1 MRYGTQKLDIELN
14 ARLNRVLCLDDL
26 EREAKSFLPGCIY
39 GYIAGGAETNTSR
52 ERNRS
57 AFARYDLVPGVLTN
71 VSGRSTATEIF
82 GEKYNAP
89 FGISPMG
96 SCALYAYRG
105 DLALAEG
112 TKAEQIG
119 MILSGSSLIR
129 LEDVIAQNERT
140 WFQAY
145 LPGEQNQIDLLLD
158 RVKQAGYKVL
168 VITVDTC
175 VGANRENNVRAGF
188 STPLKPT
195 WRLFWDGVTHP
206 TWTTM
211 TFLRTI
217 VKHGMPHFENNF
229 AHRGAPIFSR
239 NVERDFTYRDH
250 LNWEH
255 IEKIRANWPGKLVI
269 KGILSVDDAKKA
281 VSIGADGII
290 VSNHGGRQLD
300 YSISSFAVLKEIVQA
315 CPSVPVMLDSGVRR
329 GTDVIKAL
337 ALGAKFVFIGRPFA
351 YAASIG
357 GPAGVRHAAN
367 LLQNEISRNMALMGI
382 NTLDEI
388 SEQKHLRV
396 STSA

>member
-1 MRYGTQKLDIELN
+1 MNYGTKKIDIALN
-14 ARLNRVLCLDDL
+14 ARLKRVLCLDDL
-26 EREAKSFLPGCIY
+26 EREAQSHLPKCIF
-39 GYIAGGAETNTSR
+39 GYISGATETNTAR

-57 AFARYDLVPGVLTN
+57 SFARYDLIPNVLAN
-71 VSGRSTATEIF
+71 VSDRTTETQIF
-82 GEKYNAP
+82 DQTYDAP
-89 FGISPMG
+89 FGVAPMG

-112 TKAEQIG
+112 TKQENVG
-119 MILSGSSLIR
+119 MIMSGSSLIR
-129 LEDVIAQNERT
+129 LEEIIAQNERT

-145 LPGEQNQIDLLLD
+145 LPGEQNQIDLLIN
-158 RVKQAGYKVL
+158 RVKQAGFKVL

-195 WRLFWDGVTHP
+195 WRLFWDGITHP
-206 TWTTM
+206 RWTSM

-239 NVERDFTYRDH
+239 HVERDFSYRDH
-250 LNWEH
+250 LSWEH
-255 IEKIRANWPGKLVI
+255 IEKIRNNWPGKLVI
-269 KGILSVDDAKKA
+269 KGVLSTDDARKA

-300 YSISSFAVLKEIVQA
+300 YAIAPFAALKDIVHA
-315 CPSVPVMLDSGVRR
+315 CPTVPVMLDSGVRR

-357 GPAGVRHAAN
+357 GVDGVRHTAN
-367 LLQNEISRNMALMGI
+367 LLKNEINRDLGLMGI
-382 NTLDEI
+382 NRLSEI
-388 SEQKHLRV
+388 SESKHLSVAR
-396 STSA
+396 